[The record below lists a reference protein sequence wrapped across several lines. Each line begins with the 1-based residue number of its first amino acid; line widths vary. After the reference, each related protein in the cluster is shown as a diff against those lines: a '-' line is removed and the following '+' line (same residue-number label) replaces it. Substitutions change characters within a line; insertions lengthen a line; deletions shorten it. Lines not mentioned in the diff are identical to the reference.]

1 MPHNPNKPCV
11 LVVDD
16 VPENIDVLAGALSR
30 DYNVKVALN
39 GQDAL
44 DIAFAKPNPD
54 VVLLDILMPGMD
66 GYEVCRRLKEND
78 DTRGIPVIFVTALD
92 EMDDETRGFETGGVD
107 YITKPI
113 RIPIVLS
120 RVKAHLELKMARE
133 SLKAQNRLL
142 EENLRLRDD
151 VDSIIRHDIK
161 TPINVILWGPDIV
174 ESEGNLNPNQIDT
187 LRIMKQAS
195 YSMLKIM
202 NSSINLIKME
212 RGEYQLQV
220 APVNVLKSLFQIK
233 NEMRGLMRTKHVDLD
248 IKIGNREPVPFEVFI
263 INGEEI
269 LFYTVLT
276 NLIKNAI
283 EASPDN
289 EKVTVS
295 LQDRDLFLILIHNK
309 EAVPE
314 HIRERF
320 FDKYVTAKKISGTG
334 LGTYSAR
341 MITETMN
348 GSIHMETSREKGT
361 MLTLKFPK

>member
-1 MPHNPNKPCV
+1 MTQNSNKPCV

-16 VPENIDVLAGALSR
+16 APENIDVLAGALSR
-30 DYNVKVALN
+30 DYHVKVALN
-39 GQDAL
+39 GQEAL

-54 VVLLDILMPGMD
+54 IMLLDIMMPGMD
-66 GYEVCRRLKEND
+66 GYEVCRQLKEND
-78 DTRGIPVIFVTALD
+78 DTREMPVIFVTALD
-92 EMDDETRGFETGGVD
+92 EMDDETKGFETGGVD

-113 RIPIVLS
+113 RVPIVLS
-120 RVKAHLELKMARE
+120 RVKAHIELKMARE

-161 TPINVILWGPDIV
+161 TPINVILWGPDLV
-174 ESEGNLNPNQIDT
+174 ESEGNLTPSQIDT

-212 RGEYQLQV
+212 RGEYQLQT
-220 APVNVLKSLFQIK
+220 APVNLLKSLYQIK
-233 NEMRGLMRTKHVDLD
+233 NEMRGLMRTKHVGLD
-248 IKIGNREPVPFEVFI
+248 IKIENRPPDPFEDFVVE
-263 INGEEI
+263 GEEI

-289 EKVTVS
+289 EKVRVS
-295 LQDRDLFLILIHNK
+295 LQENDIFLLEIHNK
-309 EAVPE
+309 GAVPE
-314 HIRERF
+314 SIQDRF

-348 GSIHMETSREKGT
+348 GSIHMETSQEKGT
-361 MLTLKFPK
+361 MITLKFPK